1 MLQASETVAFLNKRV
16 PCLDFYLLHPRP
28 FRFHLFFTFVLTL
41 TTIVLGS
48 AFYQSPKLSVRDEVL
63 EWTLVAGVAAF
74 TEFYFSKTPVWT
86 DHPLLQTRTHSEYK
100 AEIVN
105 DVWLYPIGLTMAG
118 GIGLMPNS
126 SGSLNREAYI
136 HTKGFIETS
145 FAMVPLIDEIVKHVV
160 GKKRP
165 NYDSGMEL
173 YAEGKNIDVND
184 LRKSFWSGQAAM
196 SFGMATYFDLFLF
209 RNVDRYDP
217 FSLLWKVPLS
227 VGTCAVASYISY
239 TRVTDNLHEPVD
251 VIAGGLAGALISS
264 CMYFLNEK
272 RIGNSIIGVDASSD
286 KVGLSY
292 KF

>member
-1 MLQASETVAFLNKRV
+1 MMMILKTSLIPV
-16 PCLDFYLLHPRP
+16 
-28 FRFHLFFTFVLTL
+28 FVLTL
-41 TTIVLGS
+41 TAIAPGS

-74 TEFYFSKTPVWT
+74 VEFYFSKTPVWT
-86 DHPLLQTRTHSEYK
+86 DHPLLQTKTHGEYK
-100 AEIVN
+100 QETIS
-105 DVWLYPIGLTMAG
+105 DIWLYPIGLIMVG

-126 SGSLNREAYI
+126 GGIMDREAYI
-136 HTKGFIETS
+136 HAKGFIETS
-145 FAMVPLIDEIVKHVV
+145 FAILPLIDEVVKHIV

-196 SFGMATYFDLFLF
+196 SFGMATYFDLYLL
-209 RNVDRYDP
+209 RNVVADDSR
-217 FSLLWKVPLS
+217 SLFWKIPLS
-227 VGTCAVASYISY
+227 MGTCALASYISY

-251 VIAGGLAGALISS
+251 VVAGGLAGAIVSS

-272 RIGNSIIGVDASSD
+272 RIRNRKIEMEASP
-286 KVGLSY
+286 GGARLSY
-292 KF
+292 DF